1 MTDAKII
8 FPKNYVS
15 LSNQEKIEYLESII
29 EQAHDKIAE
38 LEDEIENEDNR
49 SEDEKW
55 DDAMNLLYPNADA
68 EEREEVLFDR
78 FAKGD

>member
-8 FPKNYVS
+8 FPKNYIT

-29 EQAHDKIAE
+29 EQARDKIAE

>member
-8 FPKNYVS
+8 FPKNYIT

-29 EQAHDKIAE
+29 EQARDKITE

>member
-8 FPKNYVS
+8 FPKNYIT

-29 EQAHDKIAE
+29 EQARGKIAE
-38 LEDEIENEDNR
+38 LEDKIENEDNR